1 MFLRD
6 IGVIPGATAD
16 GAAGLEK
23 ASLTNFSP
31 IVGRRGFLGG
41 SGVLVLGLTLAGCNT
56 YVEPDVDAD
65 QFDLADPGKSPL
77 TELAQGDATPGMWIA
92 IEEDGAVKITC
103 HRSEMG
109 QQVWTSMAQ
118 IIADELEA
126 DWDSVSIVQ
135 AEGHERYGDQNT
147 DGSRSVRYNFH
158 RLRVA
163 GAAMRHMLT
172 DAAALYWQV
181 EPGDCTADA
190 GLIRNDKSGETLS
203 YGNLA
208 ELAAKL
214 PVPAEDAIT
223 LKEPDE
229 WRFIGKEV
237 PSLTI
242 PMITRGEG
250 QFGIDVDVPDMVYAV
265 IARPPQVFGRTG
277 KVDDAK
283 ALAVPGVL
291 QTVSLPDPTPPALY
305 QPMGGVAVIAKDT
318 WAAIQG
324 RRALEVSW
332 RDGPNASYDSDSYGE
347 ALKET
352 SRRKGTVQ
360 RSRGDVSAGMAK
372 AAKTVTAE
380 YYAPHLTQSPMEPP
394 SGTARWTD
402 DTLECWGCVQ
412 DPQETRNVLSQVLG
426 VDKEKITVKPTW
438 LGGAFGRKSKPDFMI
453 EAAMLAKEVGKPV
466 KVTWTREDDV
476 RHGFYH
482 AVSAQ
487 RMEAGLDESG
497 RCTSYL
503 HRTTFPSIS
512 STFANGVTSPSAGE
526 LGLGATDVPFDV
538 ANLKVE
544 SGEAKGH
551 VRTGWLRSVCN
562 VFHAFAVQSFAGEMA
577 HAAGRDQK
585 DYLLDLIG
593 EDRIIDPTA
602 EGAEYG
608 NYGGSP
614 EEYPIETARLK
625 AVLNKAAEMANW
637 GRDLPEGHG
646 LGIAVHR
653 SFLAYVATVVEAK
666 VSLEGDLSIPGVW
679 VAIDA
684 GTVIN
689 PRHVRAQME
698 GGTIYGLSN
707 ALYGSITAKNGAIV
721 QDNFPSWRLMK
732 MAEAPR
738 AFEVEVIAS
747 NKPPAGVGE
756 PGTPPAGPAL
766 ANAIFAA
773 SGTRIRTLPMIGP
786 DGTRLPLADTN
797 DTDVA

>member
-1 MFLRD
+1 MFLHD
-6 IGVIPGATAD
+6 IGIIPKNDPSASPGED
-16 GAAGLEK
+16 K
-23 ASLTNFSP
+23 ASLTNVS
-31 IVGRRGFLGG
+31 RRGMLGG
-41 SGVLVLGLTLAGCNT
+41 TGLFVLSVSLAGCNT

-65 QFDLADPGKSPL
+65 AFNLGDAGPSPL
-77 TELAQGDATPGMWIA
+77 TDVAGGDATPSLWIA
-92 IEEDGAVKITC
+92 IEEDGTVKITC

-118 IIADELEA
+118 IVADELEA
-126 DWDSVSIVQ
+126 DWNSVEIVQ

-172 DAAALYWQV
+172 EAAAMFWKV
-181 EPGDCTADA
+181 DATDCTADA
-190 GLIRNDKSGETLS
+190 GLIRNNKSGETLS

-214 PVPAEDAIT
+214 PVPAEEAIT
-223 LKEPDE
+223 MKEPED

-237 PSLTI
+237 SSLTI

-265 IARPPQVFGRTG
+265 IARPPQVFGKVG
-277 KVDDAK
+277 AVDDIA
-283 ALAVPGVL
+283 ALEVPGVL
-291 QTVSLPDPTPPALY
+291 RTVRLPAPTAPALF
-305 QPMGGVAVIAKDT
+305 QPMGGIAVIAKDT

-324 RRALEVSW
+324 RRALKVAW
-332 RDGPNASYDSDSYGE
+332 GDGPNAGYDSETYGE
-347 ALKET
+347 ALKAS
-352 SRRKGTVQ
+352 SRRKGTVR
-360 RSRGDVSAGMAK
+360 RSRGDVAADMAK
-372 AAKTVTAE
+372 AATTVSAE

-394 SGTARWTD
+394 SGTARWSD

-412 DPQETRNVLSQVLG
+412 DPQDTRNTLAQVLG
-426 VDKEKITVKPTW
+426 IEKEKITVKPTW

-453 EAAMLAKEVGKPV
+453 EAALLAKEVGKPV

-487 RMEAGLDESG
+487 RLEAGLDADG
-497 RCTSYL
+497 NCTSYL

-526 LGLGATDVPFDV
+526 LGLGATDVPF
-538 ANLKVE
+538 AMPNLRIE

-562 VFHAFAVQSFAGEMA
+562 VFHAFAVQSFAGELA
-577 HAAGRDQK
+577 AAAGKDQK
-585 DYLLDLIG
+585 DYLLELIG
-593 EDRIIDPTA
+593 PDRIIDPTT

-608 NYGGSP
+608 NYGGSKG
-614 EEYPIETARLK
+614 EYPIETARLK

-637 GRDLPEGHG
+637 GRDLPEGSG

-653 SFLAYVATVVEAK
+653 SFLAYVATAIE
-666 VSLEGDLSIPGVW
+666 VSVTPEGELTIPGIW
-679 VAIDA
+679 VALDA

-689 PRHVRAQME
+689 PKHVRAQME

-707 ALYGSITAKNGAIV
+707 ALYGEITAKNGAIV

-738 AFEVEVIAS
+738 AFEVEIIRS
-747 NKPPAGVGE
+747 NKPPSGVGE
-756 PGTPPAGPAL
+756 PGTPPAAPAL

-773 SGTRIRTLPMIGP
+773 TGTRIRTLPMIGAT
-786 DGTRLPLADTN
+786 GSKLPLTDASTN
-797 DTDVA
+797 A

>member
-1 MFLRD
+1 MFLREMG
-6 IGVIPGATAD
+6 IVPGA
-16 GAAGLEK
+16 GAPTVAGNEG
-23 ASLTNFSP
+23 ASLVNLS
-31 IVGRRGFLGG
+31 RRGFVGG
-41 SGVLVLGLTLAGCNT
+41 SGLFVLGLTLAGCNS
-56 YVEPDVDAD
+56 YVEPEIDANAFTLGD
-65 QFDLADPGKSPL
+65 AGPSPL
-77 TELAQGDATPGMWIA
+77 TEVTGGDATPGMWIA
-92 IEEDGAVKITC
+92 IDRDGTVKITC

-118 IIADELEA
+118 IVADELEA
-126 DWDSVSIVQ
+126 DWDSVQIVQ

-158 RLRVA
+158 RLRTA
-163 GAAMRHMLT
+163 GAAMKHMLT
-172 DAAALYWQV
+172 EAAALYWEV
-181 EPGDCTADA
+181 DAAGCTAEP

-223 LKEPDE
+223 LKNPED
-229 WRFIGKEV
+229 WRFIGQEV

-277 KVDDAK
+277 AVDDAK

-291 QTVSLPDPTPPALY
+291 QTVRVADPKPPALF

-324 RRALEVSW
+324 RRALQISW
-332 RDGPNASYDSDSYGE
+332 RNGPNAAYDSDAYGE
-347 ALKET
+347 ALKAA

-360 RSRGDVSAGMAK
+360 RSRGDVDAGMAK
-372 AAKTVTAE
+372 AATTLSAE

-394 SGTARWTD
+394 SGTARWTG

-412 DPQETRNVLSQVLG
+412 DPQETRSVLAGALG
-426 VDKEKITVKPTW
+426 IDKEKITVKPTW

-453 EAAMLAKEVGKPV
+453 EAAMIAREVGKPV

-487 RMEAGLDESG
+487 RMEAGLDAQG

-512 STFANGVTSPSAGE
+512 STFANGVSAPSAGE
-526 LGLGATDVPFDV
+526 LGLGATDVPFNPP
-538 ANLKVE
+538 NLRVE
-544 SGEAKGH
+544 SGTAKGH

-585 DYLLDLIG
+585 DYLLELIG
-593 EDRIIDPTA
+593 EDRIIDPSA
-602 EGAEYG
+602 EGAEYS
-608 NYGGSP
+608 NYGGSN
-614 EEYPIETARLK
+614 EDYPIETKRLK
-625 AVLNKAAEMANW
+625 AVVEKAAAMANW
-637 GRDLPEGHG
+637 GRDLPDGSG

-653 SFLAYVATVVEAK
+653 SFLAYVATVVE
-666 VSLEGDLSIPGVW
+666 VSVSPEGELAIPGIWLAVH
-679 VAIDA
+679 A

-732 MAEAPR
+732 MAESPR
-738 AFEVEVIAS
+738 AFEVEIIRS
-747 NKPPAGVGE
+747 KKPPAGVGE
-756 PGTPPAGPAL
+756 PGTPPAAPAL

-773 SGTRIRTLPMIGP
+773 TGQRMRTLPMIGP
-786 DGTRLPLADTN
+786 DAARLPLGTPET
-797 DTDVA
+797 TDIA

>member
-6 IGVIPGATAD
+6 IGIIPEDGTAVPPRRAGA
-16 GAAGLEK
+16 
-23 ASLTNFSP
+23 SITNLS
-31 IVGRRGFLGG
+31 RRGFVGG
-41 SGVLVLGLTLAGCNT
+41 SGLFVLGLTLTGCDT
-56 YVEPDVDAD
+56 YVEPEIDAS
-65 QFDLADPGKSPL
+65 QFNLGDPGASPL
-77 TELAQGDATPGMWIA
+77 TQVTGGDATPSLWIA
-92 IEEDGAVKITC
+92 IEGDGTVKITC

-118 IIADELEA
+118 IVADELEA
-126 DWDSVSIVQ
+126 DWDSVAIVQ

-172 DAAALYWQV
+172 EAAAMFWDVDPAQCNA
-181 EPGDCTADA
+181 EA
-190 GLIRNDKSGETLS
+190 GLVRNIETGETLS

-214 PVPAEDAIT
+214 PVPAEDAIA
-223 LKEPDE
+223 LKEPED
-229 WRFIGKEV
+229 WRFIGQEV
-237 PSLTI
+237 SSLTI

-250 QFGIDVDVPDMVYAV
+250 QFGIDVDVPDMVYAGL
-265 IARPPQVFGRTG
+265 ARPPLVFCKVGS
-277 KVDDAK
+277 VDDGA
-283 ALAVPGVL
+283 ALELPGVL
-291 QTVSLPDPTPPALY
+291 QTVRLPDPKPPALF

-324 RRALEVSW
+324 RNALKVAW
-332 RDGPNASYDSDSYGE
+332 GDGPNAAYDSEDYGE
-347 ALKET
+347 ALRAA
-352 SRRKGTVQ
+352 SRRPGTT
-360 RSRGDVSAGMAK
+360 RRTRGDVEAGLAD
-372 AAKTVTAE
+372 AAIKVDAE

-394 SGTARWTD
+394 SGTARWTGE
-402 DTLECWGCVQ
+402 TLECWGCVQ
-412 DPQETRNVLSQVLG
+412 DPQATRDTLAQVLG
-426 VDKEKITVKPTW
+426 IEKENITVKPTW

-487 RMEAGLDESG
+487 KLEAGLDANG
-497 RCTSYL
+497 ACTSYR

-512 STFANGVTSPSAGE
+512 STFANGVNSPSAGE
-526 LGLGATDVPFDV
+526 LGLGATDVPF
-538 ANLKVE
+538 AMPILRVE
-544 SGEAKGH
+544 SGEANGH

-562 VFHAFAVQSFAGEMA
+562 VFHAFAVQSFAGELA
-577 HAAGRDQK
+577 HAAGKDQT
-585 DYLLDLIG
+585 DHLLELIG
-593 EDRIIDPTA
+593 PDRGIDPVS

-608 NYGGSP
+608 NYGGDP

-625 AVLNKAAEMANW
+625 AAVEKAATMANW
-637 GRDLPEGHG
+637 GRDLPEGSG
-646 LGIAVHR
+646 LGVAVHR
-653 SFLAYVATVVEAK
+653 SFLAYVATVVEVSVAK
-666 VSLEGDLSIPGVW
+666 DGTLKIPGIW
-679 VAIDA
+679 VALDA

-689 PRHVRAQME
+689 PKHVRAQME

-707 ALYGSITAKNGAIV
+707 ALYGEITAKNGAIV

-738 AFEVEVIAS
+738 AFEVEIIRS

-756 PGTPPAGPAL
+756 PGTPPAAPAL

-773 SGTRIRTLPMIGP
+773 TGTRIRTLPMIGAS
-786 DGTRLPLADTN
+786 GRRLPLDDKTQTA
-797 DTDVA
+797 